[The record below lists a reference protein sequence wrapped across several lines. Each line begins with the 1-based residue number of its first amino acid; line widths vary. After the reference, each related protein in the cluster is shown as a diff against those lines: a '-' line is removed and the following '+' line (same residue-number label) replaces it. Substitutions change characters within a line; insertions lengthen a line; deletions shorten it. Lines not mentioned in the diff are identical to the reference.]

1 MPLLSWLLGPSDRP
15 AFSGSGDSQARFV
28 GTDRARPAD
37 ILSSIDVSMARID
50 FTPDGTIIAAND
62 NFLRVFGYA
71 LEEVRGKHHSIFVD
85 DAYRDSPDYTKFW
98 QALRDGH
105 NFSAAYERRGKNGRP
120 VYIMGTYSPVRDAAG
135 RVVRVVKFAI
145 DNTDRELRVKS
156 LLTHLTEV
164 ADGNLATDFE
174 QRGDD
179 DIARLASTASDMVR
193 QLRSLVK
200 QISEASDQQNE
211 GARMI
216 AESSSGLS
224 EGSQSQ
230 AASVEEMTAAV
241 EQLVNSIDSISKAAG
256 DSRGQAEQTARMAQA
271 GGAAVANAVNSMDLI
286 QKSAAQINEIIEVI
300 SEIAS
305 QTNLLALN
313 AAIEAARAGEHGL
326 GFAVVA
332 DEVRKLAERASEA
345 AKEITAL
352 INESSKRVEEGANLS
367 QKVGDA
373 LEQIVAACGQTAN
386 QIASIATATEDQAAN
401 AGEVKLAIRSV
412 SRTTEGNAANA
423 EEMAA
428 SAEELGAQAQGLRDL
443 VKRFTV

>member
-1 MPLLSWLLGPSDRP
+1 MSLLSWLFGRAASSSRT
-15 AFSGSGDSQARFV
+15 AGQSRFT

-37 ILSSIDVSMARID
+37 ILSAIDSSMARID
-50 FTPDGTIIAAND
+50 FAPDGTIIAAND
-62 NFLRVFGYA
+62 NFLRVFGYTLA
-71 LEEVRGKHHSIFVD
+71 EVRGKHHSIFVD
-85 DAYRDSPDYTKFW
+85 DAYRDSPEYVKFW

-105 NFSAAYERRGKNGRP
+105 HFTAAYERRGKDGRP
-120 VYIMGTYSPVRDAAG
+120 VYIMGTYSPVINSSG
-135 RVVRVVKFAI
+135 RVLRVVKFAI

-156 LLTHLTEV
+156 LLTCLTGV
-164 ADGNLATDFE
+164 ANGNLATEFE
-174 QRGDD
+174 QRGND
-179 DIARLASTASDMVR
+179 DITRLAGTASGMIH
-193 QLRSLVK
+193 QLRGLVK
-200 QISEASDQQNE
+200 QISEAADQQNE

-230 AASVEEMTAAV
+230 AASVEEMTASV
-241 EQLVNSIDSISKAAG
+241 EQLVNSIDSISRAAG
-256 DSRGQAEQTARMAQA
+256 DSRGQAEQTAQMAQA
-271 GGAAVANAVNSMDLI
+271 GGIAVTNAVNSMDLI
-286 QKSAAQINEIIEVI
+286 QKSSAQINEIIAVI

-345 AKEITAL
+345 AKEITGL
-352 INESSKRVEEGANLS
+352 INESSKRVEEGASLS

-412 SRTTEGNAANA
+412 SRTTEANAANA

>member
-1 MPLLSWLLGPSDRP
+1 MSLLSWLFSPTSRP
-15 AFSGSGDSQARFV
+15 PAATSQARFV
-28 GTDRARPAD
+28 GTDRSRPAD
-37 ILSSIDVSMARID
+37 ILSAIDMSLARID
-50 FTPDGTIIAAND
+50 FQPDGTIIGAND
-62 NFLRVFGYA
+62 NFLKVFGYS
-71 LEEVRGKHHSIFVD
+71 LEEIRGRHHSLFVD
-85 DAYRDSPDYTKFW
+85 ETTRNSAEYADFW
-98 QALRDGH
+98 TALRRGEH
-105 NFSAAYERRGKNGRP
+105 FTAAYARLAKGRRP
-120 VYIMGTYSPVRDAAG
+120 VYIMGTYAPVRDAQG
-135 RVVRVVKFAI
+135 CVVRVVKFAI
-145 DNTDRELRVKS
+145 DNTDRELRAKS

-164 ADGNLATDFE
+164 AAGDLTADFE
-174 QRGDD
+174 QAGDD
-179 DIARLASTASDMVR
+179 DVARIANTANTMINELRGLVR
-193 QLRSLVK
+193 
-200 QISEASDQQNE
+200 QISEAADQQNE

-216 AESSSGLS
+216 AESASGLS

-241 EQLVNSIDSISKAAG
+241 EQLVNSIDAISKAAAG
-256 DSRGQAEQTARMAQA
+256 SRQQAEETASMARA
-271 GGAAVANAVNSMDLI
+271 GGTAVAEAVNAMDLI
-286 QKSAAQINEIIEVI
+286 QKSSQQINEIIEVI
-300 SEIAS
+300 SEIAG

-345 AKEITAL
+345 AKEITGL
-352 INESSKRVEEGANLS
+352 INESSRRVVEGAAVS

-373 LEQIVAACGQTAN
+373 LDQIVAASSRTAD
-386 QIASIATATEDQAAN
+386 QISSIASSTEDQAAN

-412 SRTTEGNAANA
+412 SQTTEANAANA

>member
-1 MPLLSWLLGPSDRP
+1 MSLFSRLFGPAISLVGG
-15 AFSGSGDSQARFV
+15 AGQARFR
-28 GTDRARPAD
+28 GTDGAGPAD
-37 ILSSIDVSMARID
+37 ILSAIDGSLARID
-50 FTPDGTIIAAND
+50 FAPDGTIIAAND
-62 NFLRVFGYA
+62 NFLQVFGYT
-71 LEEVRGKHHSIFVD
+71 LDDIRGKHHSMFVD
-85 DAYRDSPDYTKFW
+85 EAYRESREYDEFW
-98 QALRDGH
+98 QALLDGRH
-105 NFSAAYERRGKNGRP
+105 FSAAYERLGKGGRP

-135 RVVRVVKFAI
+135 RVIRVVKFAI

-164 ADGNLATDFE
+164 ADGNLATAFE
-174 QRGDD
+174 QGGDD
-179 DIARLASTASDMVR
+179 DIARLAGTAGTMVR
-193 QLRSLVK
+193 ELQSLVK
-200 QISEASDQQNE
+200 QISEAAEQQNE

-230 AASVEEMTAAV
+230 AASVEEMTASV
-241 EQLVNSIDSISKAAG
+241 EQLVNSIDSISKSAVE
-256 DSRGQAEQTARMAQA
+256 SRSQAEQTARMAQA
-271 GGAAVANAVNSMDLI
+271 GGTAVADAVNSMDLI
-286 QKSAAQINEIIEVI
+286 QKSSQQINEIIAVI

-345 AKEITAL
+345 AKEITGL

-367 QKVGDA
+367 QKVGAA
-373 LEQIVAACGQTAN
+373 LEQIVTACGQTAS
-386 QIASIATATEDQAAN
+386 QIASIANSTEDQAAN
-401 AGEVKLAIRSV
+401 ASEVKLAIRSV
-412 SRTTEGNAANA
+412 SRTTEANAASA

>member
-1 MPLLSWLLGPSDRP
+1 MPLLSWLFP
-15 AFSGSGDSQARFV
+15 ATSGLPTATGQDRFV
-28 GTDRARPAD
+28 GADRSSPTD
-37 ILSSIDVSMARID
+37 ILAAIDKSLARID
-50 FTPDGTIIAAND
+50 FQPDGTIIGAND
-62 NFLRVFGYA
+62 NFLRVFGYT
-71 LEEVRGKHHSIFVD
+71 LDEVRGRHHSIFVD
-85 DAYRDSPDYTKFW
+85 EATRDSAGYADFW
-98 QALRDGH
+98 NALRRGEH
-105 NFSAAYERRGKNGRP
+105 FTAAYARLAKGGRP
-120 VYIMGTYSPVRDAAG
+120 VYIMGTYAPVRDG
-135 RVVRVVKFAI
+135 QGNVVRVVKFAI
-145 DNTDRELRVKS
+145 DNTDRELRAKS

-164 ADGNLATDFE
+164 AAGDLTADFE
-174 QRGDD
+174 QAADD
-179 DIARLASTASDMVR
+179 DVARIANTANAMINE
-193 QLRSLVK
+193 LRSLVR
-200 QISEASDQQNE
+200 QISEAADQQNE

-241 EQLVNSIDSISKAAG
+241 EQLVNSIDAISKAAAG
-256 DSRGQAEQTARMAQA
+256 SRQQAEETARMAQA
-271 GGAAVANAVNSMDLI
+271 GGTAVADAVNSMDLI
-286 QKSAAQINEIIEVI
+286 QKSSQQINEIIAVI

-345 AKEITAL
+345 AKEITGL
-352 INESSKRVEEGANLS
+352 INESSRRVEEGATIS
-367 QKVGDA
+367 QRVGHA
-373 LEQIVAACGQTAN
+373 LEQIVAASGRTAE
-386 QIASIATATEDQAAN
+386 QISSIATATEDQAAN

-412 SRTTEGNAANA
+412 SQTTESNAANA

>member
-1 MPLLSWLLGPSDRP
+1 MPLLSWLFRP
-15 AFSGSGDSQARFV
+15 TSGFSTAAGQARFI
-28 GTDRARPAD
+28 GTDRSSPAD
-37 ILSSIDVSMARID
+37 ILSAIDLSLARID
-50 FTPDGTIIAAND
+50 FQPDGTIIGANE
-62 NFLRVFGYA
+62 NFLKVFGYT
-71 LEEVRGKHHSIFVD
+71 LEEIRGRHHSMFVD
-85 DAYRDSPDYTKFW
+85 DVSRDSVDYANFW
-98 QALRDGH
+98 NALGRGEH
-105 NFSAAYERRGKNGRP
+105 FTAAYARLAKGGRP
-120 VYIMGTYSPVRDAAG
+120 VYIMATYAPVRDRQG

-145 DNTDRELRVKS
+145 DNTDRELRAKS

-164 ADGNLATDFE
+164 AAGDLTADFE
-174 QRGDD
+174 QAGDD
-179 DIARLASTASDMVR
+179 DVARIANTANAMINELRGLVR
-193 QLRSLVK
+193 
-200 QISEASDQQNE
+200 QISEAADQQNE

-241 EQLVNSIDSISKAAG
+241 EQLVNSIDSISKAAVQ
-256 DSRGQAEQTARMAQA
+256 SREQAEETARMAQA
-271 GGAAVANAVNSMDLI
+271 GGTAVADAVNSMDLI
-286 QKSAAQINEIIEVI
+286 QKSSQQINEIIEVI

-345 AKEITAL
+345 AKEITGL
-352 INESSKRVEEGANLS
+352 INESSRRVEEGATIS
-367 QKVGDA
+367 QKVGHA
-373 LEQIVAACGQTAN
+373 LEQIVSASGRTAE
-386 QIASIATATEDQAAN
+386 QISSIATATEDQAAN

-412 SRTTEGNAANA
+412 SQTTESNAANA

-443 VKRFTV
+443 VKRFSV

>member
-1 MPLLSWLLGPSDRP
+1 MSLLSRLFERTGGSALLTGQT
-15 AFSGSGDSQARFV
+15 SQTRFI
-28 GTDRARPAD
+28 GTDRVRPAD
-37 ILSSIDVSMARID
+37 ILLAIDQSLARID
-50 FTPDGTIIAAND
+50 FTPDGSIIAANE
-62 NFLRVFGYA
+62 NFLQVFGYT
-71 LEEVRGKHHSIFVD
+71 LEEIRGKHHSMFVD
-85 DAYRDSPDYTKFW
+85 DAYRNCSEYAEFW
-98 QALRDGH
+98 QALREGRH
-105 NFSAAYERRGKNGRP
+105 FTASYARRGKGNRP
-120 VYIMGTYSPVRDAAG
+120 VYIMGTYSPVRDSAG
-135 RVVRVVKFAI
+135 RVIRVVKFAI

-164 ADGNLATDFE
+164 AGGNLVTDFE
-174 QRGDD
+174 EGGDD
-179 DIARLASTASDMVR
+179 DIARLVGTASTMVR
-193 QLRSLVK
+193 ELRSLVS
-200 QISEASDQQNE
+200 QILEAADQQNE

-224 EGSQSQ
+224 DGSQSQ
-230 AASVEEMTAAV
+230 AASVEEMTSSV
-241 EQLVNSIDSISKAAG
+241 EQLVNSIDLISTSAVE
-256 DSRGQAEQTARMAQA
+256 SRIQAEQTAQMAQA
-271 GGAAVANAVNSMDLI
+271 GGQTVADAVNSMDLI
-286 QKSAAQINEIIEVI
+286 QNSSQQINEIIEVI

-345 AKEITAL
+345 AKEITSL
-352 INESSKRVEEGANLS
+352 INESSQRVEEGANLS

-373 LEQIVAACGQTAN
+373 LQQIVAACGQTAS
-386 QIASIATATEDQAAN
+386 QIASIATSTEDQAAN
-401 AGEVKLAIRSV
+401 AAEVKLAIRSV
-412 SRTTEGNAANA
+412 SQTTEANAASA

>member
-1 MPLLSWLLGPSDRP
+1 MPLLSWLFP
-15 AFSGSGDSQARFV
+15 ATSGLPTATGQDRFV
-28 GTDRARPAD
+28 GTDRSSPTD
-37 ILSSIDVSMARID
+37 ILAAIDKSLARID
-50 FTPDGTIIAAND
+50 FQPDGTIIGAND
-62 NFLRVFGYA
+62 TFLKVFGYS
-71 LEEVRGKHHSIFVD
+71 LEEIQGRHHSLFVD
-85 DAYRDSPDYTKFW
+85 KATRDSVEYANFW
-98 QALRDGH
+98 TALRRGEH
-105 NFSAAYERRGKNGRP
+105 FTAAYARLAKGGRP
-120 VYIMGTYSPVRDAAG
+120 VYIMGTYAPVRDG
-135 RVVRVVKFAI
+135 QGNVVRVVKFAI
-145 DNTDRELRVKS
+145 DNTDRELRAKS

-164 ADGNLATDFE
+164 AAGDLTADFE
-174 QRGDD
+174 QAADD
-179 DIARLASTASDMVR
+179 DVARIANTANAMINE
-193 QLRSLVK
+193 LRSLVR
-200 QISEASDQQNE
+200 QISEAADQQNE

-241 EQLVNSIDSISKAAG
+241 EQLVNSIDAISKAAAG
-256 DSRGQAEQTARMAQA
+256 SRQQAEETARMAQA
-271 GGAAVANAVNSMDLI
+271 GGTAVADAVNSMDLI
-286 QKSAAQINEIIEVI
+286 QKSSQQINEIIAVI

-345 AKEITAL
+345 AKEITGL
-352 INESSKRVEEGANLS
+352 INESSRRVEEGATIS
-367 QKVGDA
+367 QRVGHA
-373 LEQIVAACGQTAN
+373 LEQIVAASGRTAE
-386 QIASIATATEDQAAN
+386 QISSIATATEDQAAN

-412 SRTTEGNAANA
+412 SQTTESNAANA